1 MDLNLSERKK
11 QILKSIIDAYI
22 DSGEPVGSKNLA
34 AYGNIS
40 LSPATIRNEMSE
52 LESLGYLDK
61 PHTSAGRVPS
71 AQGYKFYV
79 DQLGA
84 DYRLGMEELELLEEL
99 TRFKTGQIENIMDK
113 AGKIMS
119 GVTKYAAV
127 SIAKRDI
134 GATVKRY
141 DAVYIDSR
149 SFLLVMILSDGAAK
163 TAQLASD
170 YALSEE
176 DIARIKNILN
186 ANLCNI
192 QLNKVSL
199 DVIMALEAS
208 FGKHGNLVGKILR
221 VAYSATGGS
230 GESDVKIDGLTNLL
244 SYPEFSSVEKARSI
258 VELAEKKKDEIKRL
272 FENAESVQN
281 GELAPVIHD
290 EDGMNIY
297 FGESSENS
305 ALADTSLVYC
315 SFPVGNSNA
324 VIGILGP
331 RRMDYK
337 KVVASLKYL
346 AKSIGGAEE
355 QTPKKLESGSHPP
368 NIENL

>member
-1 MDLNLSERKK
+1 MDLSDRKK

-22 DSGEPVGSKNLA
+22 NSGEPVGSKNLA

-79 DQLGA
+79 DQLNE
-84 DYRLGMEELELLEEL
+84 DYRLGVEELELLGEL
-99 TRFKTGQIENIMDK
+99 TRFKTTQIENIIDR
-113 AGKIMS
+113 ANKIMS

-127 SIAKRDI
+127 SLAKNDSA
-134 GATVKRY
+134 GTVLRF
-141 DAVYIDSR
+141 DAVYIGEH
-149 SFLLVMILSDGAAK
+149 SFLLVMILESGNAK
-163 TAQLASD
+163 TAQLSSD
-170 YALSEE
+170 FTLTEN
-176 DIARIKNILN
+176 DVRKIKDILN
-186 ANLCNI
+186 TTLCSVVLDKI
-192 QLNKVSL
+192 SL
-199 DVIMALEAS
+199 DDMMALEEA
-208 FGKHGNLVGKILR
+208 FGKHRALVGKILR
-221 VAYSATGGS
+221 AAYSVTRGEGGS
-230 GESDVKIDGLTNLL
+230 DVRIDGLTNLL

-258 VELAEKKKDEIKRL
+258 IELAETRKGDIKKLLEFSDKDSGMGL
-272 FENAESVQN
+272 S
-281 GELAPVIHD
+281 PVISD
-290 EDGMNIY
+290 ESGMKIF
-297 FGESSENS
+297 FGEDTGDG

-331 RRMDYK
+331 KRMDYK

-346 AKSIGGAEE
+346 AKSMGASDETLLLKGKSDDVDE
-355 QTPKKLESGSHPP
+355 
-368 NIENL
+368 

>member
-1 MDLNLSERKK
+1 MDLSDRKK

-22 DSGEPVGSKNLA
+22 NSGEPVGSKNLA

-79 DQLGA
+79 DQLNE
-84 DYRLGMEELELLEEL
+84 DYRLGVEELELLGEL
-99 TRFKTGQIENIMDK
+99 TRFKTTQIENIIDR
-113 AGKIMS
+113 ANKIMS

-127 SIAKRDI
+127 SLAKNDSA
-134 GATVKRY
+134 GTVLRF
-141 DAVYIDSR
+141 DAVYIGEH
-149 SFLLVMILSDGAAK
+149 SFLLVMILESGNAK
-163 TAQLASD
+163 TAQLS
-170 YALSEE
+170 SEFTLTE
-176 DIARIKNILN
+176 NDVRKIKDILN
-186 ANLCNI
+186 TNLCSVVLDKI
-192 QLNKVSL
+192 SL
-199 DVIMALEAS
+199 DDMMALEEA
-208 FGKHGNLVGKILR
+208 FGKHRALVGKILR
-221 VAYSATGGS
+221 AAYSVTRGEGGS
-230 GESDVKIDGLTNLL
+230 DVRIDGLTNLL

-258 VELAEKKKDEIKRL
+258 IELAETRKGDIKKLLEFSDKDSGMGL
-272 FENAESVQN
+272 S
-281 GELAPVIHD
+281 PVISD
-290 EDGMNIY
+290 ESGMKIF
-297 FGESSENS
+297 FGEDTGDG

-331 RRMDYK
+331 KRMDYK

-346 AKSIGGAEE
+346 AKSMGASDETLLLKGKSDDVDE
-355 QTPKKLESGSHPP
+355 
-368 NIENL
+368 

>member
-1 MDLNLSERKK
+1 MDLSDRKK

-79 DQLGA
+79 DQLNE
-84 DYRLGMEELELLEEL
+84 DYRLGVEELELLGEL
-99 TRFKTGQIENIMDK
+99 TRFKTTQIENVIDR
-113 AGKIMS
+113 ANKIMS

-127 SIAKRDI
+127 SLAKNDCA
-134 GATVKRY
+134 GTVSRF
-141 DAVYIDSR
+141 DAVYIGEH
-149 SFLLVMILSDGAAK
+149 SFLLVMILDGGNAK
-163 TAQLASD
+163 TAQLSSD
-170 YALSEE
+170 FTLTEN
-176 DIARIKNILN
+176 DVRKIKDILN
-186 ANLCNI
+186 ENLCSVI
-192 QLNKVSL
+192 LDKISL
-199 DVIMALEAS
+199 DDMMALENA
-208 FGKHGNLVGKILR
+208 FGKHRALVGKILR
-221 VAYSATGGS
+221 AAYSVTRGEGGS
-230 GESDVKIDGLTNLL
+230 DVRIDGLTNLL

-258 VELAEKKKDEIKRL
+258 IELAETRKGEIKKL
-272 FENAESVQN
+272 LEFSESDK
-281 GELAPVIHD
+281 GMSLSPVISD
-290 EDGMNIY
+290 ESGMKIF
-297 FGESSENS
+297 FGEDSGDG

-331 RRMDYK
+331 KRMDYK

-346 AKSIGGAEE
+346 AKSMGASDDSFLLKGKSEDADD
-355 QTPKKLESGSHPP
+355 
-368 NIENL
+368 